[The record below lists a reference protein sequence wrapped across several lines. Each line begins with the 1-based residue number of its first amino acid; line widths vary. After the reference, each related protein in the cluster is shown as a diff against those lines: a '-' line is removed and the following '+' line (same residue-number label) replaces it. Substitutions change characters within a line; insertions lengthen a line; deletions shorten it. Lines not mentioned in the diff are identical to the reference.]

1 MAQHRT
7 VDKTTFTEIGKW
19 TKEKID
25 AKGDELTASID
36 NKVDKVEGSSLATT
50 EQLTQIET
58 NKTDITNL
66 KTSKADATELTK
78 KVDKEE
84 GKSLVLD
91 TDITQ
96 ITTNKTNIETIQ
108 SQLEGV
114 EAAMAGLNTRMEK
127 VV

>member
-1 MAQHRT
+1 MAQHRI
-7 VDKTTFTEIGKW
+7 VDKTTFNEIGKW
-19 TKEKID
+19 TKEKIE
-25 AKGDELTASID
+25 AKGTELSNSID

-50 EQLTQIET
+50 EQLEQIET
-58 NKTDITNL
+58 NKSSIENFQE
-66 KTSKADATELTK
+66 SIQQ
-78 KVDKEE
+78 KVDKEQ
-84 GKSLVLD
+84 GKSLVSD

-114 EAAMAGLNTRMEK
+114 EASLAGLNTRMES